1 MNNPIKFGLRVPAF
15 PFNDSRGSTFR
26 DEIFSFLAGLEGLY
40 ASAWVADHFVPWYT
54 EIDIM
59 TDTLE
64 AWTGLT
70 YLAGKF
76 EGYDFGNIVLSQSYR
91 NPALLAK
98 MAATFQLFSGGRLI
112 LSIGS
117 GWK

>member
-1 MNNPIKFGLRVPAF
+1 MNKPIKFGLRVPAF
-15 PFNDSRGSTFR
+15 PLNNSRGTTFR
-26 DEIFSFLAGLEGLY
+26 DEIFGFLAELEGRY

-54 EIDIM
+54 EVDIM

-76 EGYDFGNIVLSQSYR
+76 ETYDFGTIVLSHSYR
-91 NPALLAK
+91 TPALLAK
-98 MAATFQLFSGGRLI
+98 MAASFQML
-112 LSIGS
+112 
-117 GWK
+117 